1 MRVRKR
7 YQNGGGVPGGD
18 PKRQAEQLAFAQ
30 LLQEVAAE
38 RQRKAE
44 LLDQGAID
52 PMLTYPNLSPYP
64 TAQQVELSPELRE
77 ERGRA
82 NPAVLAADYL
92 TPVGDVMQGLGG
104 LGELIKGNYGTGSAM
119 LAASLAGAY
128 VPGPPPK
135 IKNIRGVEVT
145 KRDPSKDRIAD
156 MFVEDDAGIGKEL
169 GAIDRTD
176 LTVEGDEMFEPFISA
191 DAARVANDKE
201 KLERLKSFEN
211 PNDGQRLEIERLE
224 GQNQRLPQQFR
235 DASAEEVRRTM
246 ALATNEMLDAVPI
259 GGKVGSTSL
268 STDSYAIILSKWAK
282 GQLSAKKFDGIAGDN
297 MGQLNRMGQKYKNS
311 PEVEEWHLRRYDGN
325 EDVIGYD
332 EYGGSFN
339 NMYAPAQ
346 QMEFEEFVQVDPAAR
361 KAYQG
366 GNTKKAEQLYER
378 YTIQGNNDLG
388 VSGFGAV
395 GSDARLSREEAQEM
409 VDIFNMK
416 MRDLAENRPAKQE
429 RMLKRG
435 DNQSKAKLSDDFGI
449 PPARV
454 VESVDFPGFYN
465 IEYPQIPFHRNFEYG
480 GKFKIKKKRRPGMQV
495 KR

>member
-1 MRVRKR
+1 MQVRKR

-30 LLQEVAAE
+30 LLAEVAAE
-38 RQRKAE
+38 KQRKAE
-44 LLDQGAID
+44 MLDQGAID

-92 TPVGDVMQGLGG
+92 TPVGDLMQGLGG
-104 LGELIKGNYGTGSAM
+104 LGELVKGNYGTGSAM

-128 VPGPPPK
+128 VPGPQPK

-145 KRDPSKDRIAD
+145 KRDPSKHRIAD
-156 MFVEDDAGIGKEL
+156 MFVEDNAGIGKEL
-169 GAIDRTD
+169 GAIDKSGMS
-176 LTVEGDEMFEPFISA
+176 VEGEDMFEPFISA
-191 DAARVANDKE
+191 DAARVADNKE
-201 KLERLKSFEN
+201 KLKRLKGMEN

-224 GQNQRLPQQFR
+224 GQNQKLPQQLR

-259 GGKVGSTSL
+259 GGKVGSSSL
-268 STDSYAIILSKWAK
+268 STDSYAIILKKWAK
-282 GQLSAKKFDGIAGDN
+282 GQLSAKKFDAGSGEN
-297 MGQLNRMGQKYKNS
+297 YGFLNRMGRKYKNS
-311 PEVEEWHLRRYDGN
+311 PEVEQWHLSRYDGN
-325 EDVIGYD
+325 EEIVGYD
-332 EYGGSFN
+332 EFGGSFN
-339 NMYAPAQ
+339 SMYAPAQ
-346 QMEFEEFVQVDPAAR
+346 QMEFEEFVQVDPAA
-361 KAYQG
+361 
-366 GNTKKAEQLYER
+366 KKAFQAGNKKQAENLYEK
-378 YTIQGNNDLG
+378 YTIQADNDLG
-388 VSGFGAV
+388 ISYFGSTA
-395 GSDARLSREEAQEM
+395 SEARLSREEAQELANK
-409 VDIFNMK
+409 FNMR
-416 MRDLAENRPAKQE
+416 MRELAQERPTKQE

-435 DNQSKAKLSDDFGI
+435 DNQSKAKLSDDLGI
-449 PPARV
+449 PPARI
-454 VESVDFPGFYN
+454 VEDYMAPGYYA